1 MARRIRQRKLK
12 NPTITIIGEGAT
24 ERYYFTHLKRLRG
37 YNYVCKPR
45 NFTEQTFDEMR
56 KQIERVLADNGIAVC
71 VFDADVTRTRPAEK
85 IKYDDMRRKYAKNP
99 SVILCDSMPSIEFWF
114 LLHYLNTNRYF
125 ATSDDVITVLRR
137 FITDFSKHQ
146 SFLSKEI
153 WVSELMRNDKLG
165 FAISRAIKLNAGE
178 SYSNIYKL
186 FGVLEQNYNYSQLM
200 TIDIQL
206 CSTAQLQKKDLIG
219 IPIDRK
225 AL

>member
-1 MARRIRQRKLK
+1 MARRIKERELK

-37 YNYVCKPR
+37 YNYTCKPR
-45 NFTEQTFDEMR
+45 NFTEQTFDEMQ
-56 KQIERVLADNGIAVC
+56 KQIDRVLADNGIAVC

-114 LLHYLNTNRYF
+114 LLHYLNTNRFF

-137 FITDFSKHQ
+137 FIPNFSKHQ
-146 SFLSKEI
+146 SFLSKDT

-186 FGVLEQNYNYSQLM
+186 FGVLEQNYNYS
-200 TIDIQL
+200 
-206 CSTAQLQKKDLIG
+206 
-219 IPIDRK
+219 
-225 AL
+225 

>member
-1 MARRIRQRKLK
+1 MARRIKERELK

-45 NFTEQTFDEMR
+45 NFTEQTFDEMQ
-56 KQIERVLADNGIAVC
+56 KQIDRVLADNGIAGC

-137 FITDFSKHQ
+137 LIPDFSKHQ
-146 SFLSKEI
+146 SFLSKET
-153 WVSELMRNDKLG
+153 WVSALLADNCLNTALDNAN
-165 FAISRAIKLNAGE
+165 AIGTEGE
-178 SYSNIYKL
+178 SYSKLPKL
-186 FGVLEQNYNYSQLM
+186 FEF
-200 TIDIQL
+200 
-206 CSTAQLQKKDLIG
+206 IG
-219 IPIDRK
+219 R
-225 AL
+225 

>member
-1 MARRIRQRKLK
+1 MARRIRERKLK

-85 IKYDDMRRKYAKNP
+85 AKFEDLKRKYAGNP
-99 SVILCDSMPSIEFWF
+99 AVILCDSMPSIEFWF

-125 ATSDDVITVLRR
+125 ATSDDVIDVLHRYMPN
-137 FITDFSKHQ
+137 FSKHQ
-146 SFLSKEI
+146 SFLSKEA
-153 WVSELMRNDKLG
+153 WVSELLADNRLDT
-165 FAISRAIKLNAGE
+165 AIINANIIGIEGE
-178 SYSNIYKL
+178 SYSQLPKL
-186 FGVLEQNYNYSQLM
+186 FQLI
-200 TIDIQL
+200 TV
-206 CSTAQLQKKDLIG
+206 
-219 IPIDRK
+219 
-225 AL
+225 

>member
-1 MARRIRQRKLK
+1 MARRIKERELK

-37 YNYVCKPR
+37 YNYICKPR
-45 NFTEQTFDEMR
+45 NFTEQTFDEMQ
-56 KQIERVLADNGIAVC
+56 KQIDRVLADNGIAVC

-137 FITDFSKHQ
+137 FIPDFSKHQ
-146 SFLSKEI
+146 SFLSKAV
-153 WVSELMRNDKLG
+153 WVSELLTDGKMNQ
-165 FAISRAIKLNAGE
+165 AIIRAKELNAGE
-178 SYSNIYKL
+178 SYTNLHLLFNELDSN
-186 FGVLEQNYNYSQLM
+186 NN
-200 TIDIQL
+200 
-206 CSTAQLQKKDLIG
+206 
-219 IPIDRK
+219 
-225 AL
+225 

>member
-1 MARRIRQRKLK
+1 MARRIKERELK

-45 NFTEQTFDEMR
+45 NFAEQTFDEMQ
-56 KQIERVLADNGIAVC
+56 KQIDRVLADNGIAVC

-186 FGVLEQNYNYSQLM
+186 FGVLEQNYNYS
-200 TIDIQL
+200 
-206 CSTAQLQKKDLIG
+206 
-219 IPIDRK
+219 
-225 AL
+225 

>member
-1 MARRIRQRKLK
+1 MARRIKERELK
-12 NPTITIIGEGAT
+12 NPMITIIGEGAT

-45 NFTEQTFDEMR
+45 NFTEQTFDEMQ
-56 KQIERVLADNGIAVC
+56 KQIDRVLADNGIAVC

-137 FITDFSKHQ
+137 FIPDFSKHQ
-146 SFLSKEI
+146 SFLSKET
-153 WVSELMRNDKLG
+153 WVSDLLSDNRLNTALDNANAIGIEGEFYSKLP
-165 FAISRAIKLNAGE
+165 
-178 SYSNIYKL
+178 KL
-186 FGVLEQNYNYSQLM
+186 FEF
-200 TIDIQL
+200 
-206 CSTAQLQKKDLIG
+206 IG
-219 IPIDRK
+219 Q
-225 AL
+225 

>member
-1 MARRIRQRKLK
+1 MARRIKERELK

-45 NFTEQTFDEMR
+45 NFTEQTFDEMQ
-56 KQIERVLADNGIAVC
+56 KQIDRVLADNGIAVC

-146 SFLSKEI
+146 SFLSKDT
-153 WVSELMRNDKLG
+153 WVSEL
-165 FAISRAIKLNAGE
+165 IKGNRLNTAVANSILIGSFGE
-178 SYSNIYKL
+178 SYTNIYKL
-186 FGVLEQNYNYSQLM
+186 FN
-200 TIDIQL
+200 
-206 CSTAQLQKKDLIG
+206 LIN
-219 IPIDRK
+219 K
-225 AL
+225 F

>member
-1 MARRIRQRKLK
+1 MARRIKERELK

-45 NFTEQTFDEMR
+45 NFTEQTFDEMQ
-56 KQIERVLADNGIAVC
+56 KQIDRVLADNGIAVC

-125 ATSDDVITVLRR
+125 ATSDDVMIVLRR
-137 FITDFSKHQ
+137 YISNFSKHQ
-146 SFLSKEI
+146 SFLSKDT
-153 WVSELMRNDKLG
+153 WVSELMLNDKLG

-186 FGVLEQNYNYSQLM
+186 FGVLEQNYNYS
-200 TIDIQL
+200 
-206 CSTAQLQKKDLIG
+206 
-219 IPIDRK
+219 
-225 AL
+225 

>member
-1 MARRIRQRKLK
+1 MARRIKERELK

-45 NFTEQTFDEMR
+45 NFTEQTFDEMQ
-56 KQIERVLADNGIAVC
+56 KQIDRVLADNGIAVC

-137 FITDFSKHQ
+137 FIPDFSKHQ
-146 SFLSKEI
+146 SFLSKET
-153 WVSELMRNDKLG
+153 WVSDLLSDNR
-165 FAISRAIKLNAGE
+165 FAKAVLNSKTIGIDGE
-178 SYSNIYKL
+178 SYTNIPKL
-186 FGVLEQNYNYSQLM
+186 FELL
-200 TIDIQL
+200 
-206 CSTAQLQKKDLIG
+206 
-219 IPIDRK
+219 
-225 AL
+225 